1 MLVLIIRVYQLYNSI
16 CESVFCFKIF
26 TENFR
31 EIFLIVA
38 CLFVLGLVFRLYL
51 TFLFFF
57 TLTKFVVVPNFKITI
72 IVICKHISGSRL
84 MNELAQIN
92 IIYQFMVH
100 V

>member
-1 MLVLIIRVYQLYNSI
+1 M
-16 CESVFCFKIF
+16 
-26 TENFR
+26 
-31 EIFLIVA
+31 A

-72 IVICKHISGSRL
+72 IVIPVCKHISGSKL